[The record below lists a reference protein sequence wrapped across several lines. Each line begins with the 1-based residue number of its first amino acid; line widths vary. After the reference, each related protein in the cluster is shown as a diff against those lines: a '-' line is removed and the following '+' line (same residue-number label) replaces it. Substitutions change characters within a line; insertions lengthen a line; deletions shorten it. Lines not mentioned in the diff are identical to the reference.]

1 MKVALY
7 MRVSTEEQAKHGISI
22 DAQRNELREYAKTHK
37 YTVIGEYAD
46 EGYSGGTLQRPE
58 LERLLND
65 VKQGEIQTIIFVK
78 LDRWFR
84 SVAHYYKIQE
94 ILEQYNVEWIATQED
109 YETITSSGKF
119 KVNIMLSV
127 SQQFKDATSERI
139 KTVIDY
145 KLDVTKTA
153 INGTKVFGYDIVNK
167 KYVINE
173 EEAKIVNEL
182 FDKYLENNCINQ
194 TLLWFRENYH
204 PNCHLDTVIRRL
216 KNKKYIGIYENRGK
230 EYLDVIPPIVGEEKF
245 YKVQNMFS
253 KNIKRP
259 TKGTY
264 SYMFGGMIFCK
275 ICGRRMAAS
284 SDKRKYGKYLYYRC
298 PRERDCSNH
307 FNVSEP
313 IIEKYVLTQLP
324 ILIEEKSKINKI
336 TEADCKKKKNN
347 IDKLKQ
353 KAERLKELYIDGE
366 ITKEYFKKKN
376 DELQNE
382 IQKNKITKHDSN
394 VGKEITNLIQGKEF
408 RAYYDTFSPDDKR
421 FFYSQIIDKI
431 IIYGKDDINI
441 ILS

>member
-173 EEAKIVNEL
+173 EEAVIVR
-182 FDKYLENNCINQ
+182 
-194 TLLWFRENYH
+194 T
-204 PNCHLDTVIRRL
+204 
-216 KNKKYIGIYENRGK
+216 
-230 EYLDVIPPIVGEEKF
+230 
-245 YKVQNMFS
+245 
-253 KNIKRP
+253 
-259 TKGTY
+259 
-264 SYMFGGMIFCK
+264 IF
-275 ICGRRMAAS
+275 
-284 SDKRKYGKYLYYRC
+284 
-298 PRERDCSNH
+298 
-307 FNVSEP
+307 
-313 IIEKYVLTQLP
+313 
-324 ILIEEKSKINKI
+324 
-336 TEADCKKKKNN
+336 
-347 IDKLKQ
+347 
-353 KAERLKELYIDGE
+353 
-366 ITKEYFKKKN
+366 
-376 DELQNE
+376 
-382 IQKNKITKHDSN
+382 
-394 VGKEITNLIQGKEF
+394 NL
-408 RAYYDTFSPDDKR
+408 
-421 FFYSQIIDKI
+421 
-431 IIYGKDDINI
+431 
-441 ILS
+441 